1 MFSTFF
7 IDLEYREY
15 MGKTDSGQEK
25 YGMAT
30 TIKGIRLKGQ
40 YKVTNDGDGDTTT
53 ANISYKVDRKLTIGG
68 KLEGRVVVDCYP
80 VNGLFLQGKCGYIA
94 YVK

>member
-7 IDLEYREY
+7 IDLKYQEY
-15 MGKTDSGQEK
+15 MGKGDSGQEIFDK
-25 YGMAT
+25 ET

-53 ANISYKVDRKLTIGG
+53 ANIAYKIDREIPIGS
-68 KLEGRVVVDCYP
+68 KLENRVVVDCYQ